1 MRHSLNSGTG
11 GGHPNFMTGT
21 GASPAGQF
29 ALAAGGPGGEAQAMF
44 DWEGILQTI
53 GSGWTGDGTLET
65 GMESLFG

>member
-1 MRHSLNSGTG
+1 MA
-11 GGHPNFMTGT
+11 
-21 GASPAGQF
+21 ASPGQF
-29 ALAAGGPGGEAQAMF
+29 ASLSAPANAAEGQAMF